1 MAEITFRYDRAP
13 TGELSGASM
22 VEQTEQAL
30 SEISRESSQAEEDA
44 AEALRVARVAQ
55 TAAGE
60 AQTAATTAQETA
72 TAAGTAAATA
82 QATATQAVTSAQG
95 AQAAAQGAAQ
105 TATAAAQSAANAQTA
120 AENAATAAAQSE
132 AKADQAVQ
140 TATAAVTT
148 AGQAVT
154 AADNAATRAA
164 QAETNVGNAVSS
176 ANQAAQNAQQAA
188 ASAAQLA
195 DPNRYSAKTTT
206 LTLSAGQTVNISDFD
221 NANVAIGNKVIDAV
235 GNIFQIAS
243 IDETAQTVTLVAA
256 DPDATPPTTG
266 FWKNPSFPVPN
277 SAAAHNCL
285 FRGADLSQKY
295 TIAEL
300 SAKVQAGDFSD
311 IYIGDYYPM
320 SVTIDGTAY
329 GLAFRVADL
338 DYFIHSGDTGTT
350 VHHIVFVPDEV
361 IMTNQ
366 VIMNGS
372 NTTEGGFFGSKAWT
386 TIIPMITTG
395 LQNAF
400 GSSHVL
406 KHRRLLSNAVN
417 TSTPSMAGLGFTGAT
432 VEVRWADAY
441 ACFLTEVMVYGC
453 TAFSSS
459 GYDNAD
465 GDHLFA
471 LFRLAKEYC
480 VSNRTK
486 WWLSAVV
493 DSTHFALIGG
503 WGNADYDAA
512 SLAGPD
518 LGARPYFLF
527 S

>member
-1 MAEITFRYDRAP
+1 MSEITFRYDRAP

-30 SEISRESSQAEEDA
+30 SEVSRESSQAQTDA

-82 QATATQAVTSAQG
+82 QATATQAVASAQG

-120 AENAATAAAQSE
+120 AENAATAAQQSE
-132 AKADQAVQ
+132 ANADQAVQ
-140 TATAAVTT
+140 TAGQAVQT

-154 AADNAATRAA
+154 TANAAATRAE
-164 QAETNVGNAVSS
+164 QAETNVGNAVSA
-176 ANQAAQNAQQAA
+176 ANQAAQSAQTAA
-188 ASAAQLA
+188 ASAADLA
-195 DPNRYSAKTTT
+195 DPNRYSAKTTA
-206 LTLSAGQTVNISDFD
+206 LTLSAGQTVDIADLD
-221 NANVAIGNKVIDAV
+221 NANVAVGNKIIDAL
-235 GNIFQIAS
+235 GNIFGIAS
-243 IDETAQTVTLVAA
+243 IDETAQAVTLVAA

-266 FWKNPSFPVPN
+266 FWENPSFPVPT
-277 SAAAHNCL
+277 SAAAHNCF

-295 TIAEL
+295 SIAEL

-329 GLAFRVADL
+329 SLTFRVADL
-338 DYFIHSGDTGTT
+338 DYFVHNGDTETT
-350 VHHIVFVPDEV
+350 AHHIVFVPDEV
-361 IMTNQ
+361 IMTDR
-366 VIMNGS
+366 VIMNDS
-372 NTTEGGFFGSKAWT
+372 NSTEGGFAGSKAWT

-395 LQNAF
+395 LQTAF
-400 GSSHVL
+400 GSGHVL
-406 KHRRLLSNAVN
+406 KHRRLLSSAVN
-417 TSTPSMAGLGFTGAT
+417 TSTPSMAGAGLTGAT
-432 VEVRWADAY
+432 VVTKWADAY
-441 ACFLTEVMVYGC
+441 ACFLNEVMAYGC

-459 GYDNAD
+459 GLDIAD
-465 GDHLFA
+465 GDRQFA
-471 LFRLAKEYC
+471 LFRLAKEYY
-480 VSNRTK
+480 VSNRAI

-493 DSTHFALIGG
+493 SSTHFAHLGG

-512 SLAGPD
+512 SLADPWA
-518 LGARPYFLF
+518 GARPYFLF

>member
-1 MAEITFRYDRAP
+1 MSEITFRYDRAP

-30 SEISRESSQAEEDA
+30 SEVSRESSQAQTDA

-82 QATATQAVTSAQG
+82 QATATQAVASAQG

-105 TATAAAQSAANAQTA
+105 TATAAAQSASAAQTA
-120 AENAATAAAQSE
+120 AENAATAAAASE
-132 AKADQAVQ
+132 TKADQAVA
-140 TATAAVTT
+140 TATAA
-148 AGQAVT
+148 QT
-154 AADNAATRAA
+154 AAESAQTAAEGAATRAG
-164 QAETNVGNAVSS
+164 QAETNVGNAVS
-176 ANQAAQNAQQAA
+176 AAQRAQSAAAQSA
-188 ASAAQLA
+188 ASAAELA
-195 DPNRYSAKTTT
+195 NPNRYSAKTTSLT
-206 LTLSAGQTVNISDFD
+206 LTAGQTVDIADLD
-221 NANVAIGNKVIDAV
+221 NANLAVGNRIIDAV

-285 FRGADLSQKY
+285 FRGVDLSQKY

-300 SAKVQAGDFSD
+300 SALVQAGDFSD

-329 GLAFRVADL
+329 SLTCRVADL
-338 DYFIHSGDTGTT
+338 DYFLHNGDTELTA
-350 VHHIVFVPDEV
+350 HHIVFVPDEV
-361 IMTNQ
+361 IMTDR
-366 VIMNGS
+366 VIMNDS
-372 NTTEGGFFGSKAWT
+372 DTTEGGFVGSKAWT

-406 KHRRLLSNAVN
+406 KHRRILSSAVN
-417 TSTPSMAGLGFTGAT
+417 TSTPSMAGSGFTGAT
-432 VEVRWADAY
+432 DERRWADAY
-441 ACFLTEVMVYGC
+441 ACFLNEVMVYGC

-459 GYDNAD
+459 FYDIAD
-465 GDHLFA
+465 GNHQFA
-471 LFRLAKEYC
+471 LFRLAKEY
-480 VSNRTK
+480 VSKTRVA
-486 WWLSAVV
+486 WWLSAVACSTGFAMV
-493 DSTHFALIGG
+493 GGYGDSY
-503 WGNADYDAA
+503 WDDASDA
-512 SLAGPD
+512 QSWN
-518 LGARPYFLF
+518 GARPYFLF

>member
-1 MAEITFRYDRAP
+1 MSEITFRYNRAP

-30 SEISRESSQAEEDA
+30 SEVSRESSQAQTDA

-72 TAAGTAAATA
+72 TASGTAAATA
-82 QATATQAVTSAQG
+82 QATATQAVSAAQG

-105 TATAAAQSAANAQTA
+105 TATAAAQSASAAQAAAETSAAAAAASETKADQAVATATAAQTA
-120 AENAATAAAQSE
+120 AESAQTAAE
-132 AKADQAVQ
+132 
-140 TATAAVTT
+140 
-148 AGQAVT
+148 G
-154 AADNAATRAA
+154 AATRAG
-164 QAETNVGNAVSS
+164 QAETNVQNAVAAANRS
-176 ANQAAQNAQQAA
+176 AQSAQNAA

-195 DPNRYSAKTTT
+195 IPNRYSAKTTSLT
-206 LTLSAGQTVNISDFD
+206 LTAGQTVDIADLD
-221 NANVAIGNKVIDAV
+221 NANVAVGNRIIDAV

-266 FWKNPSFPVPN
+266 FWENPSFPVPT
-277 SAAAHNCL
+277 SAAAHNCF

-295 TIAEL
+295 SIAEL

-320 SVTIDGTAY
+320 EVTIDGTAY
-329 GLAFRVADL
+329 SLTCRVADL
-338 DYFIHSGDTGTT
+338 DYFLHNGDTEMTA
-350 VHHIVFVPDEV
+350 HHIVFVPDEV
-361 IMTNQ
+361 IMTNR
-366 VIMNGS
+366 VIMNDS
-372 NTTEGGFFGSKAWT
+372 DTTAGGFAGSKAWT

-406 KHRRLLSNAVN
+406 KHRRLLSSAVN

-432 VEVRWADAY
+432 VEERWADAY
-441 ACFLTEVMVYGC
+441 ACFLNEVMVYGC

-459 GYDNAD
+459 GLDIGD
-465 GDHLFA
+465 GNHQLA
-471 LFRLAKEYC
+471 LFRLAKEYFFT
-480 VSNRTK
+480 NRTI

-493 DSTHFALIGG
+493 SSTHFAHMGG

-512 SLAGPD
+512 SLANPWV
-518 LGARPYFLF
+518 GARPYFLF